1 MVQFRILKY
10 LFLVFTLAIATAS
23 GAPSFAQNSTSTH
36 AIAMHGKPALSAD
49 YKHFPYV
56 NPDAPKGGIMRY
68 GVFGTFDS
76 LNPFIVK
83 GAAARGIWDFSAG
96 YNVFE
101 ALLHRNR
108 DEPFTLYGLLAEK
121 VITDDDR
128 TFIEFHINPKAKFAD
143 GKPVLA
149 EDVLF
154 SIQLLGEVGKPNYRN
169 RWKKI
174 AKAEKIG
181 ENGVRFTFN
190 EKADRELPLL
200 IGLMPIFPKHATDRD
215 SFVKTS
221 LTPMIGSGPY
231 EIAAVDGG
239 SSITYKRRE
248 DYWAK
253 DLPSKRGFDNFD
265 TIKFDYYRDQ
275 NTLFDAFKKGLF
287 DVYEESNPRTWGK
300 SFNFPAIR
308 RGDVVKLEFERKTPA
323 VMQGFIFNTRQE
335 KFADKKVRQALTML
349 FDFQWVNKNLFGKAY
364 QRTQS
369 FWHGSSLSSFGVSA
383 SEVELKLLEP
393 FKANIDPKILD
404 GTFKLPVSDGSG
416 FDRKILRKAL
426 GLFKEAGYQLKDRK
440 LVDNNGRP
448 FEFELLIG
456 NIKILE
462 RLALSWQQNIEKL
475 GIAMSIRI
483 VDSTQLER
491 RKTGFD
497 FDVTHMRYYAS
508 FSPGAEQNGRW
519 ASSSRDKQGSF
530 NLAGAQDEAIDAMIE
545 ELIQART
552 TTKFHAAIRAYDRLL
567 MNGNYMMPLYHLDK
581 QWIAL
586 RKNIQRPSV
595 TPLYGVQYITWWDK
609 NAKGK

>member
-1 MVQFRILKY
+1 MVQFRMLKY
-10 LFLVFTLAIATAS
+10 LFLVFILAIATAS
-23 GAPSFAQNSTSTH
+23 GPPSFAQDNPSPTH
-36 AIAMHGKPALSAD
+36 AIAMHGKPALDAD

-56 NPDAPKGGIMRY
+56 NADAPKGGIMRY

-200 IGLMPIFPKHATDRD
+200 IGLMPIFPKHAIDRD

-221 LTPMIGSGPY
+221 LKPMIGSGPY
-231 EIAAVDGG
+231 EIGAVEGG

-287 DVYEESNPRTWGK
+287 DVYEESNPRTW
-300 SFNFPAIR
+300 
-308 RGDVVKLEFERKTPA
+308 
-323 VMQGFIFNTRQE
+323 
-335 KFADKKVRQALTML
+335 
-349 FDFQWVNKNLFGKAY
+349 KNL
-364 QRTQS
+364 
-369 FWHGSSLSSFGVSA
+369 
-383 SEVELKLLEP
+383 
-393 FKANIDPKILD
+393 
-404 GTFKLPVSDGSG
+404 
-416 FDRKILRKAL
+416 
-426 GLFKEAGYQLKDRK
+426 
-440 LVDNNGRP
+440 
-448 FEFELLIG
+448 LI
-456 NIKILE
+456 
-462 RLALSWQQNIEKL
+462 
-475 GIAMSIRI
+475 
-483 VDSTQLER
+483 
-491 RKTGFD
+491 F
-497 FDVTHMRYYAS
+497 
-508 FSPGAEQNGRW
+508 
-519 ASSSRDKQGSF
+519 
-530 NLAGAQDEAIDAMIE
+530 
-545 ELIQART
+545 
-552 TTKFHAAIRAYDRLL
+552 
-567 MNGNYMMPLYHLDK
+567 
-581 QWIAL
+581 
-586 RKNIQRPSV
+586 RPSSV
-595 TPLYGVQYITWWDK
+595 ETLLS
-609 NAKGK
+609 